1 MILKNENPTIR
12 FGLFIIFLLVGVFG
26 LWIGLAPLHSA
37 AVAVGKVSV
46 ISNKKTIQHL
56 EGGVVDKIYVKDGDN
71 VKAGDVLVEI
81 NNAMLD
87 SQIQILK
94 SEFLKNSTL
103 VSRLEAQKDE
113 AKNIT
118 FSDEIDAFKDSKTA
132 KKAQITIFNEQ
143 NKLLN
148 DEISILN
155 QRITQLQK
163 QITGTKAIAKA
174 KQERINSINEE
185 IKEWQRLFNE
195 QLTDKVRL
203 RELQREQSTL
213 NGELAASNAEV
224 ARLEVQI
231 TETKSQII
239 FRKTSF
245 KEDVL
250 KKLEVAKN
258 ELISI
263 KEKYKA
269 LKDQS
274 NRTLIKSPVDG
285 TIVELQLHTI
295 GGVIRPG
302 EKIMSIIPSE
312 TDFIIDARL
321 KTTDIDT
328 VSVGLNADIRFSAFN
343 TQQSHVIE
351 GKVIYISA
359 DSLEDKRGFPY
370 YELKAVVTKEGM
382 KNLKHNKF
390 FLLPGM
396 PAEVI
401 VKTGERTIMNYFL
414 KPFTDMFKRAFNED

>member
-12 FGLFIIFLLVGVFG
+12 FGIFIIFLLVGVFG

-56 EGGVVDKIYVKDGDN
+56 EGGVIDKIYVKDGDH
-71 VKAGDVLVEI
+71 VKIGDPLVEI
-81 NNAMLD
+81 SNAMLD
-87 SQIQILK
+87 SQMQILR
-94 SEFLKNSTL
+94 SNFLQNSTL
-103 VSRLEAQKDE
+103 VSRLEAQKDD
-113 AKNIT
+113 AKTIT
-118 FSDEIDAFKDSKTA
+118 FSDEIDGFEDASMVKN
-132 KKAQITIFNEQ
+132 AQITIFNEQ
-143 NKLLN
+143 SKLLN
-148 DEISILN
+148 DEIDILN
-155 QRITQLQK
+155 QRIAQLQK
-163 QITGTKAIAKA
+163 QISGTKAVAKA
-174 KQERINSINEE
+174 KEERITSIKEE
-185 IKEWQRLFNE
+185 MKEWQKLFDE

-203 RELQREQSTL
+203 RELQREETTL
-213 NGELAASNAEV
+213 KGDLASLNAEI
-224 ARLEVQI
+224 AKLEVQI
-231 TETKSQII
+231 TETKSQIV

-245 KEDVL
+245 KEDIL

-258 ELISI
+258 DLINV

-274 NRTLIKSPVDG
+274 NRTLLKSPVDG

-302 EKIMSIIPSE
+302 EKVMSIIPSE
-312 TDFIIDARL
+312 TDFIIEAKL

-328 VSVGLNADIRFSAFN
+328 VSVGLDADIRFSAFN

-359 DSLEDKRGFPY
+359 DSLEDQRGYPY

-382 KNLKHNKF
+382 KNLQNNKF

-401 VKTGERTIMNYFL
+401 IKTGERTVLNYFL
-414 KPFTDMFKRAFNED
+414 KPFTDMFKRAFNEE